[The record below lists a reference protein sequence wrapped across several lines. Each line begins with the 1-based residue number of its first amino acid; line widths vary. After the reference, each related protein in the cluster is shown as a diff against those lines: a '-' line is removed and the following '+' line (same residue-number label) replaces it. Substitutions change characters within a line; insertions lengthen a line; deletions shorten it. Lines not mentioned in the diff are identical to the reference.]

1 MFRFAYANM
10 NTADCASANCAEA
23 TFACTSNIS
32 IIMDAITMASILLIS
47 LVNLRHIVIAVG
59 GLIGTGT
66 QFESVAVHRKY
77 TIQQGDFAKFGE
89 IAFFV

>member
-1 MFRFAYANM
+1 MKGCHTMFRFAYANM

-66 QFESVAVHRKY
+66 
-77 TIQQGDFAKFGE
+77 
-89 IAFFV
+89 